1 MNFTSRFALVTALGM
16 AIAAV
21 APGTAAFAAK
31 KKEEAPAA
39 PQLKIGP
46 EIRKPLGE
54 ADAAIKAKDIPAA
67 EAALAQAKQLAKT
80 PNEQYVVAQYRLNMA
95 QASGDQA
102 KLSAALDELIAT
114 GEAANQLT
122 DETRAKYYWF
132 QGQFA
137 YQGKNYAKAEA
148 SLTRAIAAGS
158 AEPDAYAILA
168 DAQNRNG
175 KTAEALATLQ
185 KVMDAKAAAGQAAPS
200 EWYGRGADMASR
212 AKLPTQFVKI
222 TTAWLT
228 AYPVKQNWHDSLFI
242 YRQLAGLS
250 GDIDLDLLRLSR
262 AAGVLPLSAQSN
274 YIDYALAVYLRFP
287 NEGVDVLKEG
297 IAAGKLNPA
306 TSQNT
311 REIIALSQPKLG
323 ADKASIPAAV
333 TAANG
338 PKSTFKSVMTTADLV
353 YGYKDYAKAADLYK
367 VALTKPGADTA
378 QANFRLGLA
387 LGQAG
392 DKAGAKAALDMI
404 TTGAYAPLAGYAKVW
419 AETPPTS

>member
-1 MNFTSRFALVTALGM
+1 MNFTSRFALVAALGV
-16 AIAAV
+16 AVAAV
-21 APGTAAFAAK
+21 APSSHALAAK
-31 KKEEAPAA
+31 KKDEAAT
-39 PQLKIGP
+39 PQLKIGQ

-54 ADAAIKAKDIPAA
+54 ADAAIKAKNIPAA

-80 PNEQYVVAQYRLNMA
+80 PDEQFAVAQYGLNAA

-122 DETRAKYYWF
+122 DEQRSKYYWF

-137 YQGKNYAKAEA
+137 YQAKNYAKAEA

-158 AEPDAYAILA
+158 TEADAYAILA
-168 DAQNRNG
+168 DTQSRNG
-175 KTAEALATLQ
+175 KTTEALATLQ
-185 KVMDAKAAAGQAAPS
+185 KVIDAKAAAGQAAPS

-212 AKLPTQFVKI
+212 GKLPNEFVKI

-242 YRQLAGLS
+242 YRQMAGLS
-250 GDIDLDLLRLSR
+250 GDTDLDLLRLSR

-287 NEGVDVLKEG
+287 NEAVDVLKEG
-297 IAAGKLNPA
+297 IAAGKLNPT

-323 ADKASIPAAV
+323 PDKASIPAAV
-333 TAANG
+333 TAASG
-338 PKSTFKSVMTTADLV
+338 AKSTFKSVMTTADLV
-353 YGYKDYAKAADLYK
+353 YGYKDYAKAAELYK
-367 VALTKPGADTA
+367 VALTKPGADA
-378 QANFRLGLA
+378 GQANFRLGLA
-387 LGQAG
+387 LAQAG
-392 DKAGAKAALDMI
+392 DKAGAKAAFDAI
-404 TTGAYAPLAGYAKVW
+404 TGGTYATLASYGKVW
-419 AETPPTS
+419 AQNPPTS